1 MLNSASASFGEH
13 RRTLEKP
20 IIPDAYSTIDA
31 GDSNKNRLGN
41 LDSVGFR
48 THDRLG
54 EISQTSS
61 NVTIFLQSLSALSS
75 NNPFHRSSSH
85 DGNAL

>member
-13 RRTLEKP
+13 RSRP
-20 IIPDAYSTIDA
+20 IDKHIIRDAYSTIDA
-31 GDSNKNRLGN
+31 SDTFKNRLGN

-48 THDRLG
+48 TQDRVG

-61 NVTIFLQSLSALSS
+61 NMNIFL
-75 NNPFHRSSSH
+75 
-85 DGNAL
+85 